1 MPRILVTGA
10 NGFVGRSLVPRLRTL
25 GISVTCAVR
34 STRGNDEIAVGD
46 IAEFASWPSVLAGT
60 DVVVHLAA
68 RAHVL
73 RETASEPLAEFRRV
87 NVCATARLARAAVAT
102 GVRRFVF
109 LSSIGVNGIPT
120 TVGAFSESDPPNP
133 SEPYAV
139 SKWEAERALLELA
152 AGTGMQITRVRPP
165 LIVGA
170 GVKGN
175 LHRLLKLVDSGIP
188 LPLGAIRNR
197 RSFIALDDLCALL
210 ASCVVHP
217 RAGNELFLA
226 ANLKELST
234 PELLRA
240 MAEGLGRTL
249 RLVPIPAPMLQ
260 LGAGVCG
267 FGSEIRRM
275 ISSLRIDATRARTVL
290 GWNEVVGLDQSIRTM
305 TAHYL
310 RERRA

>member
-1 MPRILVTGA
+1 MKILVTGA
-10 NGFVGRSLVPRLRTL
+10 DGFVGRLLAAQLRAA
-25 GISVTCAVR
+25 GHSVTRVVRTAGAGDAV
-34 STRGNDEIAVGD
+34 AVGD
-46 IAEFASWPSVLAGT
+46 ISHFESWPGLLSGMDA
-60 DVVVHLAA
+60 VVHLAA

-87 NVCATARLARAAVAT
+87 NVGATVRLASAAAAA

-109 LSSIGVNGIPT
+109 LSSIGVNGIAT
-120 TVGAFSESDPPNP
+120 TAGAFSESDPPNP

-139 SKWEAERALLELA
+139 SKWEAECALLELA
-152 AGTGMQITRVRPP
+152 AGTGMEITRVRPP
-165 LIVGA
+165 LVVGA

-175 LHRLLKLVDSGIP
+175 LRRLLRLVDSGIP
-188 LPLGAIRNR
+188 LPLGAIRNQ

-210 ASCVVHP
+210 ASCVAHP

-240 MAEGLGRTL
+240 LAEGLGRAA
-249 RLVPIPAPMLQ
+249 RLVPVPTRMLQ
-260 LGAGVCG
+260 LGAGV
-267 FGSEIRRM
+267 FGWGPEVRRM
-275 ISSLRIDATRARTVL
+275 IFSLRVDAARARAIL
-290 GWNEVVGLDQSIRTM
+290 GWSEQSGLDQGIRTM